1 MLKKDLIFILIVIS
15 WIIFAIIQV
24 SFSFNMFIPIIPVI
38 ILTLIVV
45 PKLFIS
51 KYNNW
56 LESTIEKK
64 ELTIKEIRLKKLK
77 KIRRFK
83 IFRV

>member
-1 MLKKDLIFILIVIS
+1 MLKKDLLFLIIIIT

-24 SFSFNMFIPIIPVI
+24 IFKELQIFNLVPVI
-38 ILTLIVV
+38 ILMLIVF
-45 PKLFIS
+45 PKMIIP

-56 LESTIEKK
+56 LESKIEKK

-77 KIRRFK
+77 RIKRFK

>member
-1 MLKKDLIFILIVIS
+1 MLKKDLIFILIIIT

-24 SFSFNMFIPIIPVI
+24 SFNIFIPIIPVI
-38 ILTLIVV
+38 ILMLIVF
-45 PKLFIS
+45 PKMIIP

-56 LESTIEKK
+56 LESKIEKK

-77 KIRRFK
+77 RIKRFK